1 MATIL
6 IIDGDESVLGMIGQ
20 MLSEAGYDVQGAS
33 DGEIGLHLLDTLT
46 FDLSGGPSNASD
58 AAPVPSGVKRVIRF
72 ERVQKRV

>member
-58 AAPVPSGVKRVIRF
+58 AAPVQSGVKRVIRF